1 MKIII
6 PKGITPA
13 ILTTAILIGWTA
25 AAPSLPVAAAQDPIA
40 SAQNASTASK
50 KAVPVTAESVEQFAD
65 AYFSRPDVKERLKG
79 ALFLVVKD
87 DKVLLNKGYG
97 YADTDAKKPVD
108 PDTTVFRMASIS
120 KVFTATAVMQ
130 LAEQG
135 KLDLER
141 DISEYMAGITIPN
154 RTGSPLTMKHL
165 LTHTTGYDY
174 TEGSAAANRTS
185 LESYV
190 KENIPTVIRKPGEA
204 YRYDNISYVQ
214 QGYIVQNV
222 AKLPF
227 ETYTKEHI
235 LKPLGM
241 NRSDFVMSDEIQAN
255 LAKGYDP
262 EGKEIPLYENT
273 PYIDPTG
280 GLFST
285 GGDMAKFMMAMLND
299 GKLGETRILKEQTAR
314 TMKSF
319 QFGVHKDLPVMAYGF
334 ESFFNH
340 LHNGEAVIGKG
351 GDLAGAHSWMWML
364 PEHKVGALVI
374 VNGEAIDPRIELFA
388 AFMQQFYP
396 DQRATAP
403 PQLQRA
409 QEQQTPLTR
418 FEGTYRNLRN
428 PQAISRITANQ
439 DGTLTVKDQMGTH
452 QLQKLEALL
461 FQDEEGMKAGFKED
475 SRGEISYFYYNAPDS
490 FFEKLPTPAPY
501 SDVPEHH
508 PYASS
513 IYLLKQLRKVSDD
526 NPSKFGPEETLTR
539 AEFVQML
546 VQIGGFPLSKE
557 PVRFADTAGHPLAP
571 EIQTAVEHIGV
582 EGVQDGRFEPDRAI
596 TRQEA
601 ASLAWKFAQAF
612 RPDLPQEAKLSGE
625 QPSPWAREAV
635 SFVAAAKLFGPEVS
649 MGADGTV
656 DYKPTRPMLRQEA
669 AALLAPLAVP
679 SGS

>member
-1 MKIII
+1 MKSFF

-25 AAPSLPVAAAQDPIA
+25 AAPGLPVEAEQAPVV
-40 SAQNASTASK
+40 STQNASIASK
-50 KAVPVTAESVEQFAD
+50 KAIPVTAESVEQFAD

-97 YADTDAKKPVD
+97 YADADAKKPVD

-185 LESYV
+185 LERYV

-204 YRYDNISYVQ
+204 YRYDNIAFVQ

-235 LKPLGM
+235 FKPLGM

-255 LAKGYDP
+255 LAKGYDA
-262 EGKEIPLYENT
+262 EGNEIPLYENT

-285 GGDMAKFMMAMLND
+285 GGDMAKFMIAMLND

-374 VNGEAIDPRIELFA
+374 VNGEAIDPRVELFA

-396 DQRATAP
+396 DQRSAAL

-409 QEQQTPLTR
+409 QEQQTLLAR

-475 SRGEISYFYYNAPDS
+475 GRGEIGYFYYNAPDS
-490 FFEKLPTPAPY
+490 FFEKLPNPEPY

-513 IYLLKQLRKVSDD
+513 IYLLKQLGKVSDD

-546 VQIGGFPLSKE
+546 VQIGGFPLSKQ
-557 PVRFADTAGHPLAP
+557 PVRFVDSAGHPLAT
-571 EIQTAVEHIGV
+571 EIQTAVEHVGV
-582 EGVQDGRFEPDRAI
+582 EGVQDGHFEPDRAI

-601 ASLAWKFAQAF
+601 ASLAWKFAQMY
-612 RPDLPQEAKLSGE
+612 RPDLPQTAKLSGE

-649 MGADGTV
+649 VGADGTV